1 MLFNSLE
8 FIFLFLP
15 ITLLIFFF
23 IGKYSSNRLA
33 IAFLLSASLFFYSW
47 WNPIYLLLL
56 LASVTFNFFI
66 GYIINKNLQSIAKK
80 KIFLILGVTANI
92 ILIAYFK
99 YAEFLVS
106 TIVNLSSKNFNLHDI
121 FLPLGISFY
130 TFQQIAYLID
140 SYRGEIT
147 KYSFLDYCLFVTFFP
162 QLIAGPI
169 IHHSDVMPQ
178 FARKTAYQFK
188 GENLAVGL
196 TIFSLGLFKKVV
208 FADNVAVYA
217 TPVFNAAAQG
227 LSPTFLESW
236 IGTIAYTL
244 QLYFDFS
251 GYSDMAI
258 GIARMFGI
266 TLPINF
272 FSPYKAASISDF
284 WRRWHITLSNFL
296 RDYLYIPLGGNRQ
309 GEIRRN
315 LNLMITM
322 LLGGL
327 WHGAGWQFIFW
338 GGLHGTYLVINHQWN
353 ALQKKYNWRIENW
366 LSLKVAQFI
375 TFISVIFA
383 WVFFR
388 AETMNAA
395 FVIVKSMVGLN
406 GLSFSTP
413 IIESGLIKAI
423 LAIFGLLAI
432 VWFTPNVQEW
442 MSKYKPVLHYEKVT
456 KLSSNNSF
464 WSKLQWRPNQTYAL
478 VTSVITVI
486 ALLHLTKVSEFL
498 YFQF

>member
-15 ITLLIFFF
+15 ITLVLFFF
-23 IGKYSSNRLA
+23 LGKYNYQRLA
-33 IAFLLSASLFFYSW
+33 IASLLTASLVFYSW
-47 WNPIYLLLL
+47 WNPIYLVLLL
-56 LASVTFNFFI
+56 ISIVFNFFI
-66 GYIINKNLQSIAKK
+66 GYIINLNLDSLIRK
-80 KIFLILGVTANI
+80 KIFLILGVTANL

-106 TIVNLSSKNFNLHDI
+106 IVAGLSGRDFPVQDI
-121 FLPLGISFY
+121 FLPLGISFF

-140 SYRGEIT
+140 SYRGET
-147 KYSFLDYCLFVTFFP
+147 KKYNFLDYCLFVTFFP

-169 IHHSDVMPQ
+169 IHHSEVMPQ
-178 FARKTAYQFK
+178 FASKTACWFK

-208 FADNVAVYA
+208 FADNVANYA
-217 TPVFNAAAQG
+217 TPVFDAAAQG

-236 IGTIAYTL
+236 IGALAYTL

-266 TLPINF
+266 KLPVNF
-272 FSPYKAASISDF
+272 FSPYKAISISDF

-327 WHGAGWQFIFW
+327 WHGAGWQFILW
-338 GGLHGTYLVINHQWN
+338 GGLHGIYLVINHQWN
-353 ALQKKYNWRIENW
+353 AWQKKSNYKIENW
-366 LSLKVAQFI
+366 LTIKLAWLV
-375 TFISVIFA
+375 TFIAVVFA

-388 AETMNAA
+388 AESLSAGFLMIKTML
-395 FVIVKSMVGLN
+395 GLN
-406 GLSFSTP
+406 QISFATP
-413 IIESGLIKAI
+413 TIDSDIQKVI
-423 LAIFGLLAI
+423 LAIVSLLLI

-442 MSKYKPVLHYEKVT
+442 MSKYEPVLNYEKV
-456 KLSSNNSF
+456 KVLSSNNSF
-464 WSKLQWRPNQTYAL
+464 WSKLKWRPNQTYAL
-478 VTSVITVI
+478 VTSVLTVI
-486 ALLHLTKVSEFL
+486 TLLHLTKVSEFL